1 MRLVRG
7 TLRYALATSA
17 ALCAATTSASAQSI
31 AQRVRAAGT
40 GMLELH
46 YAVRPGVCGDGRSS
60 FSIGDRFHMGQSR
73 SDMGDARTW
82 CQPGP
87 ARVRL
92 RVDRGTITEA
102 RVAVGPE
109 VRHDEPA
116 TDLGAV
122 PSAEAASFF
131 LSLAD
136 SAASDV
142 SRHALTAAVIADS
155 ASVWRGLLA
164 IASDSADR
172 ARSTRHEALFWA
184 GQFAAA
190 KLAGHGEDLAAFAD
204 DDRGDRDDARD
215 AAVFALSQLRGH
227 AGVEPLLEIARS
239 NKDPD
244 VRRRAI
250 FWLGESGDPRAIALF
265 EAILRG

>member
-1 MRLVRG
+1 MRLTTR
-7 TLRYALATSA
+7 ALHVGLAACA
-17 ALCAATTSASAQSI
+17 ALCIATTSGGAQPL

-40 GMLELH
+40 GLVELH
-46 YAVRPGVCGDGRSS
+46 YTARAGVCGDGRGS
-60 FSIGDRFHMGQSR
+60 FSIGERFHMGQWR
-73 SDMGDARTW
+73 GDMGDSRTW
-82 CQPGP
+82 CQAGP

-102 RVAVGPE
+102 HVTVGPE
-109 VRHDEPA
+109 VRHDERA

-131 LSLAD
+131 LALAD
-136 SAASDV
+136 SATSDV
-142 SRHALTAAVIADS
+142 SRRAITAAVIADS
-155 ASVWRGLLA
+155 TSVWRRLLA
-164 IASDSADR
+164 IASDSVDR

-190 KLAGHGEDLAAFAD
+190 KLAGHGEDIAAFAD
-204 DDRGDRDDARD
+204 DERDDRDDARD

-239 NKDPD
+239 NKDAS

-265 EAILRG
+265 ESILRG

>member
-1 MRLVRG
+1 MRRR
-7 TLRYALATSA
+7 TRAIHFALATSA
-17 ALCAATTSASAQSI
+17 ALCAATTSTEAQPI

-40 GMLELH
+40 GMVELH
-46 YAVRPGVCGDGRSS
+46 YTARPGVCGDGRSS
-60 FSIGDRFHMGQSR
+60 FSIGERFHMGQWR
-73 SDMGDARTW
+73 GDMGDARAW

-92 RVDRGTITEA
+92 RVDRGTITDA
-102 RVAVGPE
+102 RVAVGLE
-109 VRHDEPA
+109 VRHDERA

-136 SAASDV
+136 SATPDV
-142 SRHALTAAVIADS
+142 SRRAISAAVIADS
-155 ASVWRGLLA
+155 ASVWRRLLA

-172 ARSTRHEALFWA
+172 ARSTRHEALFWV

-190 KLAGHGEDLAAFAD
+190 KLTGHGEDIAAFGD

-265 EAILRG
+265 ESILRG

>member
-1 MRLVRG
+1 MRLTTGTVRC
-7 TLRYALATSA
+7 TLAACA
-17 ALCAATTSASAQSI
+17 ALCATTTGAGAQSI

-40 GMLELH
+40 GMVELH
-46 YAVRPGVCGDGRSS
+46 YTARPGVCGDGRGS
-60 FSIGDRFHMGQSR
+60 FSIGERFHMGQWR
-73 SDMGDARTW
+73 GDMGDSRTW
-82 CQPGP
+82 CQAGP

-102 RVAVGPE
+102 HVTVGPE
-109 VRHDEPA
+109 VRHDERA

-131 LSLAD
+131 LALAD
-136 SAASDV
+136 SATSDV
-142 SRHALTAAVIADS
+142 SRRAITAAVIADS
-155 ASVWRGLLA
+155 ASVWRRLLT
-164 IASDSADR
+164 IASDSAGR
-172 ARSTRHEALFWA
+172 ARPTRHEALFWA

-190 KLAGHGEDLAAFAD
+190 KLAGHGEDLAAAAD
-204 DDRGDRDDARD
+204 DDEGDRDDARD

-239 NKDPD
+239 NKDAS

-250 FWLGESGDPRAIALF
+250 FWLGESGDPRAIELF
-265 EAILRG
+265 ESILRG